1 MKKVAIT
8 LFLLVSFSTFAQKY
22 YTKTGDT
29 QFKAS
34 VQAFE
39 PVEATNNST
48 TAIININSGEIA
60 SLLFVKAF
68 NFRVALMQ
76 EHFNENY
83 MDSSTFPKAT
93 FKGSISNFNFS
104 NISSTEKKL
113 LLKGILT
120 VRGVEKEIETLAT
133 FSKKEDKL
141 LMVTSFG
148 VKPEDFNIKIP
159 KIVSSKIAGTINIS
173 LAYEFIKKK

>member
-1 MKKVAIT
+1 MKKIALI
-8 LFLLVSFSTFAQKY
+8 LFLLISFSTFAQKY
-22 YTKTGDT
+22 FTKTGNT

-34 VQAFE
+34 VEAFE
-39 PVEATNNST
+39 PVEATNKST

-93 FKGSISNFNFS
+93 FKGSISDFNFS
-104 NISSTEKKL
+104 NISSTEKKH

>member
-1 MKKVAIT
+1 MKKIALI
-8 LFLLVSFSTFAQKY
+8 LFLLISFSTFAQKY
-22 YTKTGDT
+22 FTKTGNT

-34 VQAFE
+34 VEAFE
-39 PVEATNNST
+39 PVEATNKST

-173 LAYEFIKKK
+173 LAYDFIKKK

>member
-1 MKKVAIT
+1 MEKVAIT

-22 YTKTGDT
+22 YTKTGNT

-83 MDSSTFPKAT
+83 MDSGTFPKAT
-93 FKGSISNFNFS
+93 FKGLISDFDFS
-104 NISSTEKKL
+104 EISSTEKKL

-120 VRGVEKEIETLAT
+120 VRGVEKKIETLAT
-133 FSKKEDKL
+133 FSKNEDKL
-141 LMVTSFG
+141 LMEASFD
-148 VKPEDFNIKIP
+148 VQPEDFNIKIP
-159 KIVSSKIAGTINIS
+159 KIVSNKIAGTINIS
-173 LAYEFIKKK
+173 LAYEFIEKK

>member
-1 MKKVAIT
+1 MKKIALI
-8 LFLLVSFSTFAQKY
+8 LFLLISFSTFAQKY
-22 YTKTGDT
+22 FTKTGNT

-34 VQAFE
+34 VEAFE
-39 PVEATNNST
+39 PVEATNKST

-93 FKGSISNFNFS
+93 FKGSISDFNFS
-104 NISSTEKKL
+104 NISSTEKKH

-159 KIVSSKIAGTINIS
+159 KIVSSKIAGTINIF
-173 LAYEFIKKK
+173 LAYEFIEKK

>member
-1 MKKVAIT
+1 MKKIALI
-8 LFLLVSFSTFAQKY
+8 LFLLISFSTFAQKY
-22 YTKTGDT
+22 FTKTGNT
-29 QFKAS
+29 QCKAS
-34 VQAFE
+34 VEAFE

-93 FKGSISNFNFS
+93 FKGSISDFNFS

-159 KIVSSKIAGTINIS
+159 KIVSRKIAGTINIS

>member
-1 MKKVAIT
+1 MKKIALI
-8 LFLLVSFSTFAQKY
+8 LFLLISFSTFAQKY
-22 YTKTGDT
+22 FTKTGNT

-34 VQAFE
+34 VEAFE
-39 PVEATNNST
+39 PVEATNKST

-104 NISSTEKKL
+104 NISSTEKKH

-133 FSKKEDKL
+133 FSKKENKL
-141 LMVTSFG
+141 LMEASFG

-159 KIVSSKIAGTINIS
+159 KIVSSKIAGTINIF
-173 LAYEFIKKK
+173 LEYEFIEKK

>member
-1 MKKVAIT
+1 MKNIAVV
-8 LFLLVSFSTFAQKY
+8 LFLLVSFSTYAQKY
-22 YTKTGDT
+22 FTKTGNT
-29 QFKAS
+29 KFKAS
-34 VQAFE
+34 VEAFE

-48 TAIININSGEIA
+48 TAIINVGSGEVA
-60 SLLFVKAF
+60 TLLFMKAF

-93 FKGSISNFNFS
+93 FKGIISDFNFS
-104 NISSTEKKL
+104 EISSTEKKH
-113 LLKGILT
+113 LLKGTLT
-120 VRGVEKEIETLAT
+120 VRGVEKEIETLAR

-141 LMVTSFG
+141 LMETSFG

-159 KIVSSKIAGTINIS
+159 KIVSNKIAGTINIS
-173 LAYEFIKKK
+173 LAYEFIEKK

>member
-1 MKKVAIT
+1 MKKVV
-8 LFLLVSFSTFAQKY
+8 LFLLLMISFSTFAQKY
-22 YTKTGDT
+22 FTKTGNT

-34 VQAFE
+34 VEAFE
-39 PVEATNNST
+39 PVEAINNST
-48 TAIININSGEIA
+48 TAIINVTSGEIA
-60 SLLFVKAF
+60 SLLFIKAF

-83 MDSSTFPKAT
+83 MDSGTFPKAT
-93 FKGSISNFNFS
+93 FKGLISDFDLS
-104 NISSTEKKL
+104 KISSTEKKL

-159 KIVSSKIAGTINIS
+159 KIVSNKIAGTINIS
-173 LAYEFIKKK
+173 LVYEFIEKK

>member
-1 MKKVAIT
+1 MKKIVVLAF
-8 LFLLVSFSTFAQKY
+8 LFLSVSIVAQKY
-22 YTKTGDT
+22 YTKTGKT

-34 VQAFE
+34 VDAFE

-48 TAIININSGEIA
+48 TAIINTASGDIA

-83 MDSSTFPKAT
+83 MDASKYPKAT
-93 FKGSISNFNFS
+93 FKGTIIGFNFS
-104 NISSTEKKL
+104 EISDTKKYI
-113 LLKGILT
+113 LKGILT
-120 VRGVEKEIETLAT
+120 IRGVEKEIETFAL

-141 LMVTSFG
+141 LMQASFE
-148 VKPEDFNIKIP
+148 VQPASFNIKIP
-159 KIVSSKIAGTINIS
+159 KNFRNKIARTITIS
-173 LAYEFIKKK
+173 LAYEFIEKK

>member
-22 YTKTGDT
+22 YTKTGNT

-34 VQAFE
+34 VEAFE

-83 MDSSTFPKAT
+83 MDSGTFPKAT
-93 FKGSISNFNFS
+93 FKGLISDFDLS
-104 NISSTEKKL
+104 KISSTETKL

-133 FSKKEDKL
+133 FSKK
-141 LMVTSFG
+141 
-148 VKPEDFNIKIP
+148 KI
-159 KIVSSKIAGTINIS
+159 NC
-173 LAYEFIKKK
+173 LW

>member
-1 MKKVAIT
+1 MKKIALI
-8 LFLLVSFSTFAQKY
+8 LFLLISFSTFAQKY
-22 YTKTGDT
+22 FTKTGNT

-34 VQAFE
+34 VEAFE
-39 PVEATNNST
+39 PVEATNKST

-104 NISSTEKKL
+104 NISSTEKKH

-133 FSKKEDKL
+133 FSKKENKL
-141 LMVTSFG
+141 LMEASFG

-159 KIVSSKIAGTINIS
+159 KIVSSKIAGKVLES
-173 LAYEFIKKK
+173 M

>member
-1 MKKVAIT
+1 MKKIALI
-8 LFLLVSFSTFAQKY
+8 LFLLISFSTFAQKY
-22 YTKTGDT
+22 FTKTGNT

-83 MDSSTFPKAT
+83 MDSGTFPKAI
-93 FKGSISNFNFS
+93 FKGLISDFNLSEISN
-104 NISSTEKKL
+104 TEKK
-113 LLKGILT
+113 
-120 VRGVEKEIETLAT
+120 T
-133 FSKKEDKL
+133 F
-141 LMVTSFG
+141 
-148 VKPEDFNIKIP
+148 P
-159 KIVSSKIAGTINIS
+159 
-173 LAYEFIKKK
+173 

>member
-1 MKKVAIT
+1 MKKVALV
-8 LFLLVSFSTFAQKY
+8 LFLLISFSTFAQKY
-22 YTKTGDT
+22 YTKTGNT

-34 VQAFE
+34 VEAFE

-48 TAIININSGEIA
+48 TAIINVTSGEIA

-93 FKGSISNFNFS
+93 FKGLISDFNLS
-104 NISSTEKKL
+104 DISSTEK
-113 LLKGILT
+113 
-120 VRGVEKEIETLAT
+120 
-133 FSKKEDKL
+133 
-141 LMVTSFG
+141 
-148 VKPEDFNIKIP
+148 
-159 KIVSSKIAGTINIS
+159 NIS
-173 LAYEFIKKK
+173 LKEY

>member
-1 MKKVAIT
+1 MKKIALI
-8 LFLLVSFSTFAQKY
+8 LFLLISFSTFAQKY
-22 YTKTGDT
+22 FTKTGNT

-34 VQAFE
+34 VEAFE

-48 TAIININSGEIA
+48 TAIINVTSGEIA
-60 SLLFVKAF
+60 SLLFIKAF

-83 MDSSTFPKAT
+83 MDSGTFPKAT
-93 FKGSISNFNFS
+93 FKGLISDFDLS
-104 NISSTEKKL
+104 KISSTEKKL

-141 LMVTSFG
+141 LMATSFG

-159 KIVSSKIAGTINIS
+159 KIVSNKIAGTINIS
-173 LAYEFIKKK
+173 LVYEFIEKK

>member
-1 MKKVAIT
+1 MKKIALI
-8 LFLLVSFSTFAQKY
+8 LFLLISFSTFAQKY
-22 YTKTGDT
+22 FTKTGNT

-34 VQAFE
+34 VEAFE
-39 PVEATNNST
+39 PVEATNKST

-173 LAYEFIKKK
+173 LAYEKKKKK

>member
-1 MKKVAIT
+1 MKKIALI
-8 LFLLVSFSTFAQKY
+8 LFLLISFSTFAQKY
-22 YTKTGDT
+22 FTKTGNT

-34 VQAFE
+34 VEAFE
-39 PVEATNNST
+39 PVEAINNST
-48 TAIININSGEIA
+48 TAIINVTSGEIA

-93 FKGSISNFNFS
+93 FKGLISDFNLS
-104 NISSTEKKL
+104 DISSAEKKL

>member
-1 MKKVAIT
+1 MKKVV
-8 LFLLVSFSTFAQKY
+8 LFLLLMISFSTFAQKY
-22 YTKTGDT
+22 FTKTGNT

-34 VQAFE
+34 VEAFE
-39 PVEATNNST
+39 PVEAINNST

-60 SLLFVKAF
+60 SLLFIKAF

-93 FKGSISNFNFS
+93 FKGSISDFNFS

-113 LLKGILT
+113 PLKGILT

-141 LMVTSFG
+141 LMATSFG

-173 LAYEFIKKK
+173 LAYEFIEKK